1 MNMKPSSKITQ
12 NYSENNFRNK
22 LNNFPLH
29 VGRQVK
35 DKDFPSVLDVV
46 KQMNTNEKAHLSSN
60 RVI

>member
-1 MNMKPSSKITQ
+1 MFK
-12 NYSENNFRNK
+12 NYLEFQREQLSQQ